1 MFNRACQNAHSSE
14 YWTCQLTDC
23 GYFQL
28 RCAFSFW
35 FRCHSMNIS
44 YFNLLLKKIYQRR
57 LIVFCI
63 YSISRYGLR
72 SILYISR
79 QFTITINKTH
89 VTQFSM
95 EHDQMRLK
103 VDMSCSF
110 PPTPRPSQ
118 KKTKMYFLTML

>member
-1 MFNRACQNAHSSE
+1 
-14 YWTCQLTDC
+14 
-23 GYFQL
+23 
-28 RCAFSFW
+28 
-35 FRCHSMNIS
+35 MNIS

-89 VTQFSM
+89 VTQFSV

-110 PPTPRPSQ
+110 PPPAPP
-118 KKTKMYFLTML
+118 KKNKNVFFNYVVTEED

>member
-1 MFNRACQNAHSSE
+1 
-14 YWTCQLTDC
+14 
-23 GYFQL
+23 
-28 RCAFSFW
+28 
-35 FRCHSMNIS
+35 MNIS

-79 QFTITINKTH
+79 QFTITINETHATQFTITINKTH
-89 VTQFSM
+89 ATQFSM

-110 PPTPRPSQ
+110 PPTPAPP
-118 KKTKMYFLTML
+118 KKNKNVFFNYVVTEED